1 MKLRRLLMMLA
12 AVMVSAATIS
22 RAAEPPK
29 LKEDK
34 RAVDRS
40 RPEASYSGVVKRVMP
55 SVVTVTTV
63 QTVTSQRRG
72 YLPYD
77 HPFFD
82 ELFGG
87 NGSRPWKRGGLGSGV
102 IITEDGYILT
112 NNHVVDGADADGL
125 RVIMPA
131 DKKEYSAK
139 VIGKDP
145 QTDIAVIKI
154 EAKGLKPITLG
165 DSDNVEVG
173 DVALAFGNPFAVGQ
187 SVSRGI
193 ISALGRSSGI
203 LGAGGYEDFI
213 QTDAA
218 INVGNSGG
226 ALVDSEGRLIGINES
241 IASESGASAGVGFA
255 VPVNIARSVV
265 ERIITDGKV
274 WRGQLGVGIVPVNS
288 DLVEELKLPDSNGAV
303 VTGVLKNSAAAK
315 AGLKPYD
322 VITAVNGKKIADHS
336 QLRVAIAQLRPKSK
350 VTLTIIR
357 DAREKTIEA
366 VLDESKSRM
375 ASGSKEDESVE
386 SAASTED
393 LLKGVGLA
401 ELDSRTRKQQKI
413 PQDVQGVL
421 VTDVDSSAPASDRLR
436 SGDVIVEV
444 NRKQVSDPDEVRKMT
459 RSAEGHRVM
468 LRVWT
473 DAGGSG
479 FTRLIFLGDR

>member
-1 MKLRRLLMMLA
+1 MKLERLLMMLA
-12 AVMVSAATIS
+12 VVMVSAVTIS
-22 RAAEPPK
+22 GAAEPPK

-40 RPEASYSGVVKRVMP
+40 RPEAGYSGVVKRVMP

-72 YLPYD
+72 YPPY
-77 HPFFD
+77 FD

-87 NGSRPWKRGGLGSGV
+87 NGGRPWKRGGLGSGV

-336 QLRVAIAQLRPKSK
+336 QLRVAIAQLRPKTK

-357 DAREKTIEA
+357 DAREKMIEA
-366 VLDESKSRM
+366 VLDENKSRM
-375 ASGSKEDESVE
+375 ASGSSEDESVE
-386 SAASTED
+386 SAASSED

-413 PQDVQGVL
+413 PQEVQGVL

-479 FTRLIFLGDR
+479 FTRLIFLGER